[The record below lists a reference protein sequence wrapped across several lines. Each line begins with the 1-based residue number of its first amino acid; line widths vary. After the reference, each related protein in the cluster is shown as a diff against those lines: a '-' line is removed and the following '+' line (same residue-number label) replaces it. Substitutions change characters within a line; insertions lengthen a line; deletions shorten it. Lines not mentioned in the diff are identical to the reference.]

1 MTLSY
6 GEILYLSALSL
17 GVGFV
22 LGMFFTSWAFDCKR
36 ERERARRREKR
47 EADNEA

>member
-6 GEILYLSALSL
+6 GEILYLAALSL

-22 LGMFFTSWAFDCKR
+22 LGMYAASIILDSRHEDKGG
-36 ERERARRREKR
+36 EE
-47 EADNEA
+47 